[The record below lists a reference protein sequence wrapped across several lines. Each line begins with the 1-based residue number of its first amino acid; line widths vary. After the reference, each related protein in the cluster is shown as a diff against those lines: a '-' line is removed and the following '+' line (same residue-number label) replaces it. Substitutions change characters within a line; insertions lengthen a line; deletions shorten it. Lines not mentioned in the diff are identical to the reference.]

1 MLIANFIVL
10 YIASNTGDANI
21 VEGSA
26 CDDRMDKSSKF
37 FFLSQKLFN
46 EIKLIKIEFI

>member
-1 MLIANFIVL
+1 MVIANFIVL
-10 YIASNTGDANI
+10 YVTSNTGDANI

-37 FFLSQKLFN
+37 FSCHKN
-46 EIKLIKIEFI
+46 YSMRIN